1 MKRFKRIT
9 ACLLA
14 TTMAISMMCMSAS
27 AATGSL
33 NKRNYSS
40 RYIGGGAPGS
50 ASYTDTCELY
60 ATNAGYY
67 GYCST
72 LDLSGTTGKVAIK
85 CSNYSSGSLEITQPG
100 KGGQLS
106 ISGTLSS
113 NAKFPCSCYGNN
125 SVYSTGYVKTGTT
138 PA

>member
-1 MKRFKRIT
+1 MKRLKRIT
-9 ACLLA
+9 AGLLA
-14 TTMAISMMCMSAS
+14 TTMAIGMMCMSAS

-33 NKRNYSS
+33 DMQSYSS

-50 ASYTDTCELY
+50 SSYTDTCELY

-72 LDLSGTTGKVAIK
+72 LDISGTSGKVTIK
-85 CSNYSSGSLEITQPG
+85 CSNYSSGSLEITQSG

-106 ISGTLSS
+106 ISGTLNS

>member
-9 ACLLA
+9 AGLLA
-14 TTMAISMMCMSAS
+14 TTMAISMMCMSAN

-72 LDLSGTTGKVAIK
+72 LDLSGATGKVTIK